1 MFVYMAVY
9 EQWAEWIGGGSIAGL
24 DTWSS
29 ASAIEV
35 ELHVP
40 DGRGDEFGEGFQRWR
55 QSNY

>member
-1 MFVYMAVY
+1 MGVY
-9 EQWAEWIGGGSIAGL
+9 ERAAEWIRGGRIAGL

-29 ASAIEV
+29 TSAIKV

-40 DGRGDEFGEGFQRWR
+40 DGRGDELGEGFQRWR